1 MIYNM
6 LGKTNLVISAVGLGG
21 IPLQRLDREKAVETA
36 YKAVMKPKEGTIL
49 TVAKGASMKARELA
63 DAGET
68 DMAVFIK
75 EVIAHAEYV
84 LSQTPEMLPV
94 LKQAGGVGSGGQGL
108 IEVLHGA
115 YDAFMGKEV
124 DFSMNEPARETT
136 RQTLVNAKG
145 TSKVLSQS
153 YVTYSCD
160 AKIKILGV
168 KKDTL
173 DCYSVYSKEVA
184 KEMVEGLQK
193 ITKANICISVTGE
206 AESSEP
212 FCKCYYGI
220 IIAVSYTHLTLP
232 TILRV

>member
-1 MIYNM
+1 MNISIEQKIVDC
-6 LGKTNLVISAVGLGG
+6 LKIKKWQISLAESCTGGKI
-21 IPLQRLDREKAVETA
+21 
-36 YKAVMKPKEGTIL
+36 
-49 TVAKGASMKARELA
+49 VA
-63 DAGET
+63 
-68 DMAVFIK
+68 
-75 EVIAHAEYV
+75 
-84 LSQTPEMLPV
+84 
-94 LKQAGGVGSGGQGL
+94 
-108 IEVLHGA
+108 
-115 YDAFMGKEV
+115 
-124 DFSMNEPARETT
+124 
-136 RQTLVNAKG
+136 TLVNAKG

-173 DCYSVYSKEVA
+173 DCYNVYSKEVA

-220 IIAVSYTHLTLP
+220 IIDNKIYVEEVAFKGTRNEVRRKQTMH
-232 TILRV
+232 ILKRVYDLLS

>member
-1 MIYNM
+1 MNISIEQKIVDC
-6 LGKTNLVISAVGLGG
+6 LKIKKWQISLAESCTGGKI
-21 IPLQRLDREKAVETA
+21 
-36 YKAVMKPKEGTIL
+36 
-49 TVAKGASMKARELA
+49 VA
-63 DAGET
+63 
-68 DMAVFIK
+68 
-75 EVIAHAEYV
+75 
-84 LSQTPEMLPV
+84 
-94 LKQAGGVGSGGQGL
+94 
-108 IEVLHGA
+108 
-115 YDAFMGKEV
+115 
-124 DFSMNEPARETT
+124 
-136 RQTLVNAKG
+136 TLVNAKG

-220 IIAVSYTHLTLP
+220 IIDNKSTISPFLKIKIPLEKTLKSKVLK
-232 TILRV
+232 ILF